1 MQNWFFNIKQTYEY
15 YLKLCDLI
23 FQGDSKSLFNM
34 NRNLICLKF
43 KKCKSW
49 VEWAIEN
56 SGFKHERKRN
66 GAEVEGTKLDSIRIK
81 CQNSKSKKQ
90 PCSYASKIQAFA
102 CKLTFTSLS
111 LELNET
117 PHINKVTFKKTLSLS
132 LPHLFPIHEEKWTVN
147 SLSMKVDRWN
157 PKPLLT
163 IPFFFYSP
171 NITQGVTTKL
181 LFSVLRVG
189 GSIFCP

>member
-1 MQNWFFNIKQTYEY
+1 M
-15 YLKLCDLI
+15 
-23 FQGDSKSLFNM
+23 
-34 NRNLICLKF
+34 
-43 KKCKSW
+43 
-49 VEWAIEN
+49 
-56 SGFKHERKRN
+56 
-66 GAEVEGTKLDSIRIK
+66 EGTKLDSIRIK

-90 PCSYASKIQAFA
+90 PCSYASKIQAFQVFA

-132 LPHLFPIHEEKWTVN
+132 PPHFFSIHEENERFIIDWAWKLTGEIPNPN
-147 SLSMKVDRWN
+147 SHYT
-157 PKPLLT
+157 PF
-163 IPFFFYSP
+163 FFFYSP

-189 GSIFCP
+189 GSIFCPLIPVS